1 MVGQFVLSPGVGAC
15 TPGGMQWKARVRLPP
30 ITVNSSPE
38 WGVGESHDP
47 DRLIKPRHPADLW
60 IYLANFW
67 QSAPKGCD
75 PECLQ
80 MRSFDDVR
88 HSYGILFRKGIS

>member
-1 MVGQFVLSPGVGAC
+1 MVGQFVLSPGVGMYTQRHAMEDTGQI
-15 TPGGMQWKARVRLPP
+15 TP
-30 ITVNSSPE
+30 IIVNSSPE

-67 QSAPKGCD
+67 QSAPKGYD